1 LVLVTRKLKEEL
13 LGDMFVHGFLHDQI
27 ENGEFPD
34 YGYPHNHLPP
44 VTSAPEEMTSCFE
57 LALQN

>member
-1 LVLVTRKLKEEL
+1 
-13 LGDMFVHGFLHDQI
+13 MFVHGFLHDQI